1 MIILNNQYFLL
12 VEGLILEPQTI
23 QIHQSHPFIVLWSRF
38 MFFFRIELCS
48 QDINFRWNR
57 GSLNSVGQAIYS
69 CCLAIYEQLHR
80 SATHTHP
87 LIWQAPHLPPGKSN
101 WASSLPPYLSTME
114 RRHLELTHCKQ
125 SFLWADHQKDTLFH
139 SNLTMNEGKKTCLL
153 AIDEMMQP
161 SRALCNAKSLNHAV
175 LHSAYAKLEEM
186 ECRLHQKLVNYTYNL
201 CRNCRI
207 CICVNS
213 PSANLPWG
221 VVQTMFLGRSSC
233 LISKSGH
240 QVLDLQYSFRLLLL
254 QNGRRWFIYSRSASA
269 GAGEPDRHGTP
280 RRHRPPLLSQPP
292 SLQLLWRIWRRRSRS
307 ARGRGGGRVPRP
319 RAAGRAVRGVGR
331 AAPAGLHSGVPG
343 RGDLLGA
350 WPGPRAPSPP
360 SPSSAVRSPDSPTT
374 NSLPSDPATLRAWPS
389 AAEEEVEAAARGDGD
404 GDGDGAGE
412 AEGEATRGEAEG
424 EAMGGGGGGG
434 DGTRGEGEGEG
445 KTRGRR
451 GRRRLGFGDS
461 WR

>member
-1 MIILNNQYFLL
+1 M
-12 VEGLILEPQTI
+12 
-23 QIHQSHPFIVLWSRF
+23 SSFIVVL
-38 MFFFRIELCS
+38 
-48 QDINFRWNR
+48 
-57 GSLNSVGQAIYS
+57 
-69 CCLAIYEQLHR
+69 
-80 SATHTHP
+80 HTHP

-254 QNGRRWFIYSRSASA
+254 QTAKGKLFQSFSLILADQWLVCCLFFSWDWHWA
-269 GAGEPDRHGTP
+269 E
-280 RRHRPPLLSQPP
+280 LLMHSQNVH
-292 SLQLLWRIWRRRSRS
+292 I
-307 ARGRGGGRVPRP
+307 
-319 RAAGRAVRGVGR
+319 
-331 AAPAGLHSGVPG
+331 
-343 RGDLLGA
+343 
-350 WPGPRAPSPP
+350 
-360 SPSSAVRSPDSPTT
+360 
-374 NSLPSDPATLRAWPS
+374 
-389 AAEEEVEAAARGDGD
+389 
-404 GDGDGAGE
+404 
-412 AEGEATRGEAEG
+412 
-424 EAMGGGGGGG
+424 
-434 DGTRGEGEGEG
+434 
-445 KTRGRR
+445 
-451 GRRRLGFGDS
+451 F
-461 WR
+461 